1 MQKRY
6 WLLCGMILLGIM
18 KLGET
23 PEGGRGVAHP
33 SSTAIV
39 PSAPAKLVP
48 DPPPKPLPQSTPAER
63 ATPVAPAQDI
73 ERAEPK
79 YVRGNSVAFRQAPNA
94 KANILDRLNIGK
106 RVMVLAHEG
115 QWSRVKDDLTQ
126 REGWVASRF
135 LSDDEPVAKQEAP
148 EVKQTVE
155 VKPKISP
162 SIIIQ
167 RIIAES
173 IAGYPGTC
181 ACPYSTD
188 RRGRKC
194 GNRSAYSKP
203 GGYAPICFAGDVTRS
218 MIEAYN

>member
-6 WLLCGMILLGIM
+6 WLLCGLILLGIV

-23 PEGGRGVAHP
+23 PEGGRGVATP
-33 SSTAIV
+33 SPTSTA
-39 PSAPAKLVP
+39 PSAPAKLPP
-48 DPPPKPLPQSTPAER
+48 DQPPKPPPPSTPVKR
-63 ATPVAPAQDI
+63 STPVPPAQNT

-79 YVRGNSVAFRQAPNA
+79 FVRGNSVALRQAPNA
-94 KANILDRLNIGK
+94 KANILDRLNLGK
-106 RVMVLAHEG
+106 QVMVLG
-115 QWSRVKDDLTQ
+115 NDGLWSRVRDDLTQ
-126 REGWVASRF
+126 REGWVASRL
-135 LSDDEPVAKQEAP
+135 LSDDEPVAKREAP
-148 EVKQTVE
+148 EVRETVE

-194 GNRSAYSKP
+194 GTRSAYAKP
-203 GGYAPICFAGDVTRS
+203 GGYSPICFADDVTRS

>member
-1 MQKRY
+1 MRKRY
-6 WLLCGMILLGIM
+6 WLLCGVILLGIM

-23 PEGGRGVAHP
+23 PEGGRGVASP
-33 SSTAIV
+33 SPTATV
-39 PSAPAKLVP
+39 PSAPAKLEP
-48 DPPPKPLPQSTPAER
+48 DQLPTPEMR
-63 ATPVAPAQDI
+63 STPVAPAQDA
-73 ERAEPK
+73 ERSEPK
-79 YVRGNSVAFRQAPNA
+79 FVRGNSVALRQAPNA
-94 KANILDRLNIGK
+94 KAKILDRLNLGK

-115 QWSRVKDDLTQ
+115 QWSRVKDDLAQ

-135 LSDDEPVAKQEAP
+135 LSDDEPVAKREAP

-194 GNRSAYSKP
+194 GSRSAYSKP
-203 GGYAPICFAGDVTRS
+203 GGYSPICFAGDVSRS

>member
-23 PEGGRGVAHP
+23 PEGGGSVTPP
-33 SSTAIV
+33 SPTATE
-39 PSAPAKLVP
+39 PSAPAKLAP
-48 DPPPKPLPQSTPAER
+48 HRPPKPLPLSTSANRSTPV
-63 ATPVAPAQDI
+63 PPPQDV

-79 YVRGNSVAFRQAPNA
+79 FVRGNSVALRQPPNA
-94 KANILDRLNIGK
+94 KANILDRLKLGK

-115 QWSRVKDDLTQ
+115 QWSRVRDDLTQ
-126 REGWVASRF
+126 REGWVASRL
-135 LSDDEPVAKQEAP
+135 LSDDEPVAKREAP
-148 EVKQTVE
+148 DVKETVE

-194 GNRSAYSKP
+194 GSRSAYAKP
-203 GGYAPICFAGDVTRS
+203 GGYSPICFSYDVTRS

>member
-1 MQKRY
+1 MRKRY
-6 WLLCGMILLGIM
+6 WLLCGVILLGIM

-23 PEGGRGVAHP
+23 PEGGRGVASP
-33 SSTAIV
+33 SPTATV
-39 PSAPAKLVP
+39 PSAPAKLEP
-48 DPPPKPLPQSTPAER
+48 DQPPTPEMR
-63 ATPVAPAQDI
+63 STPVAPAQDA
-73 ERAEPK
+73 ERSEPK
-79 YVRGNSVAFRQAPNA
+79 FVRGNSVALRQAPNA
-94 KANILDRLNIGK
+94 KAKILDRLNLGK

-115 QWSRVKDDLTQ
+115 EWSRVKDDLAQ

-135 LSDDEPVAKQEAP
+135 LSDDEPVAKREAP

-194 GNRSAYSKP
+194 GSRSAYSKP
-203 GGYAPICFAGDVTRS
+203 GGYSPICFAGDVSRS

>member
-6 WLLCGMILLGIM
+6 WLLCGVILLGIM

-23 PEGGRGVAHP
+23 PEGGRGVASP
-33 SSTAIV
+33 SPTATV
-39 PSAPAKLVP
+39 PSAPAKLAP
-48 DPPPKPLPQSTPAER
+48 DPPPKPPPPSTLAER

-73 ERAEPK
+73 ESAEPK
-79 YVRGNSVAFRQAPNA
+79 FVRGNSVALRQAPNA
-94 KANILDRLNIGK
+94 KANILDRLNMGK

-181 ACPYSTD
+181 ACPYSAD

-194 GNRSAYSKP
+194 GSRSAYSKP

>member
-1 MQKRY
+1 MASPSPTATAPPAPA
-6 WLLCGMILLGIM
+6 ILAPDQPPKAL
-18 KLGET
+18 
-23 PEGGRGVAHP
+23 P
-33 SSTAIV
+33 
-39 PSAPAKLVP
+39 PSAPTKR
-48 DPPPKPLPQSTPAER
+48 STPV
-63 ATPVAPAQDI
+63 PPAQET

-79 YVRGNSVAFRQAPNA
+79 FGRGNSVALRQTPNA
-94 KANILDRLNIGK
+94 KASIIDRLDLGK
-106 RVMVLAHEG
+106 QVMVLAREG
-115 QWSRVKDDLTQ
+115 QWSRVRDDLTR
-126 REGWVASRF
+126 REGWVATRC
-135 LSDDEPVAKQEAP
+135 LSDDEPVAKREAP

-162 SIIIQ
+162 SVIIQ

-194 GNRSAYSKP
+194 GSRSAYSKP
-203 GGYAPICFAGDVTRS
+203 GGYSPICFAGDVTRS

>member
-6 WLLCGMILLGIM
+6 LLLCGLILFGIM

-23 PEGGRGVAHP
+23 PEGGRGVAPP
-33 SSTAIV
+33 SSTV
-39 PSAPAKLVP
+39 SSQSAPAKLATDQP
-48 DPPPKPLPQSTPAER
+48 SKLPPPSTAIIRSTPV
-63 ATPVAPAQDI
+63 PPAQNT

-79 YVRGNSVAFRQAPNA
+79 FVRGNSVALRQAPNA
-94 KANILDRLNIGK
+94 KANILDRLNMGK

-126 REGWVASRF
+126 RVGWVASRF
-135 LSDDEPVAKQEAP
+135 LSDDEPVAKREAP
-148 EVKQTVE
+148 EVKETVE

-188 RRGRKC
+188 RRGHKC
-194 GNRSAYSKP
+194 GSRSAYSKP

>member
-1 MQKRY
+1 MRKRY
-6 WLLCGMILLGIM
+6 WLLCGVILLGIM

-23 PEGGRGVAHP
+23 PEGGRGVASP
-33 SSTAIV
+33 SPTATV
-39 PSAPAKLVP
+39 PSAPAKLEP
-48 DPPPKPLPQSTPAER
+48 DQLPTPEMR
-63 ATPVAPAQDI
+63 STPVAPAQDA
-73 ERAEPK
+73 ERSEPK
-79 YVRGNSVAFRQAPNA
+79 FVRGNSVALRQAPNA
-94 KANILDRLNIGK
+94 KAKILDRLNLGK

-115 QWSRVKDDLTQ
+115 QWSRVKDDLAQ

-135 LSDDEPVAKQEAP
+135 LSDDEPVAKREAP

-188 RRGRKC
+188 RRGRNC
-194 GNRSAYSKP
+194 GSRSAYSKP
-203 GGYAPICFAGDVTRS
+203 GGYSPICFAGDVSRS

>member
-1 MQKRY
+1 V
-6 WLLCGMILLGIM
+6 
-18 KLGET
+18 T
-23 PEGGRGVAHP
+23 PP
-33 SSTAIV
+33 SSTATA
-39 PSAPAKLVP
+39 PSAPAKLAP
-48 DPPPKPLPQSTPAER
+48 DQPPKPLTPSTPAKR
-63 ATPVAPAQDI
+63 STPVPPAQDA
-73 ERAEPK
+73 ERPQSRF
-79 YVRGNSVAFRQAPNA
+79 VRGNSVALRQSPNA
-94 KANILDRLNIGK
+94 KASILDRLNRGK
-106 RVMVLAHEG
+106 RVIVLAHDG
-115 QWSRVKDDLTQ
+115 QWSRVRDDLTQ
-126 REGWVASRF
+126 REGWVASRL
-135 LSDDEPVAKQEAP
+135 LSDDAPVAKREAP

-194 GNRSAYSKP
+194 GSRSAYSKP
-203 GGYAPICFAGDVTRS
+203 GGYSPICFAGDVSRS

>member
-6 WLLCGMILLGIM
+6 WLLCGVILLGIV
-18 KLGET
+18 KLGGT
-23 PEGGRGVAHP
+23 PEGGRGVAPP
-33 SSTAIV
+33 SLTATV
-39 PSAPAKLVP
+39 PSAPAKLEP
-48 DPPPKPLPQSTPAER
+48 DQPSNPLQLPTPAER
-63 ATPVAPAQDI
+63 STPVPPVQDT
-73 ERAEPK
+73 ERADPK
-79 YVRGNSVAFRQAPNA
+79 FVRANSVALRQSPNA
-94 KANILDRLNIGK
+94 KANILDRLNMGK

-115 QWSRVKDDLTQ
+115 QWSRVRDHLTK

-135 LSDDEPVAKQEAP
+135 LSDDEPVAKREAP
-148 EVKQTVE
+148 EVKETVE

-194 GNRSAYSKP
+194 GSRSAYAKP
-203 GGYAPICFAGDVTRS
+203 GGYSPICFADDVTRS

>member
-6 WLLCGMILLGIM
+6 LLLCGLILFGIM

-23 PEGGRGVAHP
+23 PEGGRGVASP
-33 SSTAIV
+33 SPTATV
-39 PSAPAKLVP
+39 PSAPAKLEP
-48 DPPPKPLPQSTPAER
+48 DQLPTPEMR
-63 ATPVAPAQDI
+63 STPVAPAQDA
-73 ERAEPK
+73 ERSEPK
-79 YVRGNSVAFRQAPNA
+79 FVRGNSVALRQAPNA
-94 KANILDRLNIGK
+94 KANILDRLKLGK

-115 QWSRVKDDLTQ
+115 QWSRVRDDLTQ

-135 LSDDEPVAKQEAP
+135 LSDDEPVAKREAP
-148 EVKQTVE
+148 DVKETVE

-181 ACPYSTD
+181 ACLYSTD
-188 RRGRKC
+188 RHGRKC
-194 GNRSAYSKP
+194 GSRSAYSKP
-203 GGYAPICFAGDVTRS
+203 GGYSPICFAGDVTRS

>member
-6 WLLCGMILLGIM
+6 WLLCGLILLGIV

-23 PEGGRGVAHP
+23 PGGGRRVAPP
-33 SSTAIV
+33 SSTVSA
-39 PSAPAKLVP
+39 PSASARLAPDQPSRLPPPSTAVIRSTPVPPAK
-48 DPPPKPLPQSTPAER
+48 
-63 ATPVAPAQDI
+63 DI
-73 ERAEPK
+73 ERAGPK
-79 YVRGNSVAFRQAPNA
+79 YVRGKSVALRQSPNA
-94 KANILDRLNIGK
+94 KANILDRLALGK
-106 RVMVLAHEG
+106 QVMVLAHEG
-115 QWSRVKDDLTQ
+115 QWSRVRDDLTW
-126 REGWVASRF
+126 REGWVATRF
-135 LSDDEPVAKQEAP
+135 LSDDEPVAKREAP

-155 VKPKISP
+155 VKPKIAP

-194 GNRSAYSKP
+194 GSRSAYSKP
-203 GGYAPICFAGDVTRS
+203 GGYSPICFAGDVTRS

>member
-6 WLLCGMILLGIM
+6 WPLCGKMLLGIM

-23 PEGGRGVAHP
+23 REGGRGVATP
-33 SSTAIV
+33 SPTSTA
-39 PSAPAKLVP
+39 PSAPAKLPP
-48 DPPPKPLPQSTPAER
+48 DQPPKPLPPSTPVKR
-63 ATPVAPAQDI
+63 STPVPPAQNT

-79 YVRGNSVAFRQAPNA
+79 FVRGNSVALRQTPNA
-94 KANILDRLNIGK
+94 KASIIDRLDLGK
-106 RVMVLAHEG
+106 QVMVLAREG
-115 QWSRVKDDLTQ
+115 QWSRVRDDLTR
-126 REGWVASRF
+126 REGWVATRF
-135 LSDDEPVAKQEAP
+135 LSDDEPVAKREAP

-162 SIIIQ
+162 SMIIQ

-194 GNRSAYSKP
+194 GSRSAYSKP
-203 GGYAPICFAGDVTRS
+203 GGYSPICFAGDVTRS

>member
-1 MQKRY
+1 MRKRY
-6 WLLCGMILLGIM
+6 WLLCGVILLGIM

-23 PEGGRGVAHP
+23 PEGGRGVASP
-33 SSTAIV
+33 SPTATV
-39 PSAPAKLVP
+39 PSAPAKLEP
-48 DPPPKPLPQSTPAER
+48 DQLPTPEMR
-63 ATPVAPAQDI
+63 STPVAPAQDA
-73 ERAEPK
+73 ERSEPK
-79 YVRGNSVAFRQAPNA
+79 FVRGNSVALRQPPNA
-94 KANILDRLNIGK
+94 KANILDRLKLGK

-115 QWSRVKDDLTQ
+115 QWSRVRDDLTQ
-126 REGWVASRF
+126 REGWVASRL
-135 LSDDEPVAKQEAP
+135 LSDDEPVAKREAP
-148 EVKQTVE
+148 DVKETVE

-194 GNRSAYSKP
+194 GSRSAHSKP
-203 GGYAPICFAGDVTRS
+203 GGYSPICFAGDVTRS